1 MFYISTSILQRLL
14 SYISR
19 KGLNVDD
26 LLKKANVERSFL
38 ADLDNK
44 LPLEDYYSIMD
55 AAIEMTGDNYFGL
68 HMGHGAA
75 PGDLS
80 ILGYIMA
87 SCQTV
92 REALEKIGKY
102 FAIIGSTQKIY
113 LKIEG
118 DDAKLI
124 WEFMKEF
131 PNKCIKH
138 CIDLGLSNTYKM
150 ISNIANKTVEIKEVW
165 VKADPPEDMSEY

>member
-1 MFYISTSILQRLL
+1 MTNDFREQSQRQMFYISTSLLQRLL
-14 SYISR
+14 SYTSK
-19 KGLNVDD
+19 KGINADALLKRANVD
-26 LLKKANVERSFL
+26 KSFL

-55 AAIEMTGDNYFGL
+55 AAIEITGDDYFGL

-87 SCQTV
+87 SCRNV

-113 LKIEG
+113 LKVEG
-118 DDAKLI
+118 DI
-124 WEFMKEF
+124 QT
-131 PNKCIKH
+131 
-138 CIDLGLSNTYKM
+138 LS
-150 ISNIANKTVEIKEVW
+150 
-165 VKADPPEDMSEY
+165 